1 MMNTPGPTEM
11 HIRAM
16 AAILSDPQVWH
27 SNYGRLQ
34 AIANA
39 ATNGGASR
47 RRVTGTINAMRRER
61 GLEPLERGCA

>member
-16 AAILSDPQVWH
+16 SAILSDPHVWH

-34 AIANA
+34 SIANA
-39 ATNGGASR
+39 ATNGEASR
-47 RRVTGTINAMRRER
+47 RRVTVAIDAMRRER
-61 GLEPLERGCA
+61 GLEPLERGST